1 MKVILVVLAACFSP
15 AALSACYQIFDS
27 SNRLAW
33 QDDEPPVALNRLDLD
48 DEVKKIVPG
57 GHLIIVDD
65 QQTACWPMGSLRGG
79 VVDVGE
85 ETKKRQ
91 PLWR

>member
-1 MKVILVVLAACFSP
+1 MKVILIVLAACFSP

-33 QDDEPPVALNRLDLD
+33 QGDEPPVALNRLDLD

-65 QQTACWPMGSLRGG
+65 RQTVCRPMGSLGSG
-79 VVDVGE
+79 TSSTATATG
-85 ETKKRQ
+85 KKASR
-91 PLWR
+91 R